1 MIPKLQVEYLDFI
14 KHKFKL
20 SVNAS
25 KSRSHMITEEKKSK
39 TVKQS
44 VRFLADSSEKDELRV
59 ATIGAM
65 RKPAVTRKAE
75 RPNYRLRLL

>member
-1 MIPKLQVEYLDFI
+1 
-14 KHKFKL
+14 
-20 SVNAS
+20 
-25 KSRSHMITEEKKSK
+25 MITEEKKSK

-44 VRFLADSSEKDELRV
+44 VRFLADSSEQDELRV
-59 ATIGAM
+59 ATIDAM

>member
-1 MIPKLQVEYLDFI
+1 
-14 KHKFKL
+14 
-20 SVNAS
+20 
-25 KSRSHMITEEKKSK
+25 MITEEKKSK

-59 ATIGAM
+59 ATIDAM
-65 RKPAVTRKAE
+65 RKPGVTRKAE